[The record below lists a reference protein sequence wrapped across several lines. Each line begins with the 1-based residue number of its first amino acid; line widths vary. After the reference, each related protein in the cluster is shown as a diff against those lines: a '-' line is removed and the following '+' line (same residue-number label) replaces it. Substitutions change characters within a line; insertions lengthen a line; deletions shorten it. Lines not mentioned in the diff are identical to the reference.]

1 MKLKQLF
8 SSLTIIDYSIWSAA
22 MLFITVSF
30 LIFDRTNFLTL
41 AASVIGVTSI
51 IINAKGHPLGQ
62 LLMLF
67 FAAVYGYISFS
78 FRYYGEMITYLGMTA
93 PMALFALISWLRN
106 PFKEGNAEVRVNH
119 LSRLEIAF
127 MSLLT
132 MIVTVI
138 FYFILRHFNTANLI
152 PSTVSVTTSFAAVYL
167 TSRRSAFFSLL
178 YAAND
183 VVLIVL
189 WALASITDSSYISVL
204 ICFVMFLVSDI
215 YGFVSWLKM
224 KKRQEASDPFYG
236 TFSS

>member
-1 MKLKQLF
+1 
-8 SSLTIIDYSIWSAA
+8 
-22 MLFITVSF
+22 
-30 LIFDRTNFLTL
+30 
-41 AASVIGVTSI
+41 
-51 IINAKGHPLGQ
+51 
-62 LLMLF
+62 
-67 FAAVYGYISFS
+67 
-78 FRYYGEMITYLGMTA
+78 TA

-132 MIVTVI
+132 VIVTVI
-138 FYFILRHFNTANLI
+138 FYFILRYFNTVNLI

-167 TSRRSAFFSLL
+167 TFRRSAFFSLL

-189 WALASITDSSYISVL
+189 WALASMTDSSYISVL

-224 KKRQEASDPFYG
+224 KKRQEAADPFHG

>member
-30 LIFDRTNFLTL
+30 LIFDRTNLLTL

-67 FAAVYGYISFS
+67 FAAVYGYFSFS

-152 PSTVSVTTSFAAVYL
+152 PSIVSVTTSFAAVYL
-167 TSRRSAFFSLL
+167 TFRRSAFFSLL

-224 KKRQEASDPFYG
+224 KKRQEASDPFHS

>member
-8 SSLTIIDYSIWSAA
+8 SSLTIIDYTIWGAA

-78 FRYYGEMITYLGMTA
+78 FHYYGEMITYLGMTA

-132 MIVTVI
+132 VIVTFI
-138 FYFILRHFNTANLI
+138 FYFILRYFNTVNLI

-167 TSRRSAFFSLL
+167 TFRRSAFFSLL

-189 WALASITDSSYISVL
+189 WALASMTDSSYISVL
-204 ICFVMFLVSDI
+204 ICFVMFFVSDI

-224 KKRQEASDPFYG
+224 KKRQEAADPFHG

>member
-138 FYFILRHFNTANLI
+138 IYFILRHFNTANLI

-167 TSRRSAFFSLL
+167 TFRRSAFFSLL

-224 KKRQEASDPFYG
+224 KKRQEASDPFHG